1 VNLEFYQFTATGDRE
16 INQDCMA
23 HIVND
28 AYALFIVADGLGGYL
43 AGEKA
48 SLFFCQG
55 MLGFA
60 EKYSKLMASN
70 PSATIS
76 AWLVDAIN
84 EMKRLFGQDR
94 AVEQA
99 GTTCAVLYIDK
110 RFVLT
115 AHCGDTRIYRMN
127 PQRILWRTQDHSVV
141 QQLVNQGEL
150 SEWEM
155 AQHPSQNQLT
165 RSINALRPPGA
176 EIGLYPAMEKGE
188 TFMLCSDGFWGNIK
202 QHELLQLAQLDSGK
216 TELSKLMRLMILRG
230 NGRSDNVTAQW
241 IRCL

>member
-1 VNLEFYQFTATGDRE
+1 
-16 INQDCMA
+16 MA

-28 AYALFIVADGLGGYL
+28 AYALFIVADGLGGHL

-48 SLFFCQG
+48 SFFFCQG

-60 EKYSKLMASN
+60 EKYSKLMAGN
-70 PSATIS
+70 PPATIS
-76 AWLVDAIN
+76 AWLVDAVN

-99 GTTCAVLYIDK
+99 GTTCAVLYLDK

-155 AQHPSQNQLT
+155 AQHPCQNQLT
-165 RSINALRPPGA
+165 RSINALRPHGA

-188 TFMLCSDGFWGNIK
+188 TFVLCSDGFWGNIK
-202 QHELLQLAQLDSGK
+202 QHELLQLAQLDIGK

-230 NGRSDNVTAQW
+230 NGKSDNVTAQW